1 MDSSLIF
8 VLSGACF
15 LLYFL
20 VLIVLYRLKRQ
31 ARPLVSMGLGLII
44 GCAVIL
50 SLPLQASAPPGAT
63 ITPGIV
69 GLLAAIVFVGIV
81 YSYFQ
86 FYGLIQY
93 SISFKVLRQ
102 AHGGACTRKALAAAP
117 ALAGL
122 LDVKL
127 GESERMGLVVVH
139 PATSQSGIQVSNT
152 PAGSRYARLFLWIK
166 RQMNWGLGG

>member
-50 SLPLQASAPPGAT
+50 TLPLPAASASDAT
-63 ITPGIV
+63 IAPGIV
-69 GLLAAIVFVGIV
+69 GLLAAIIFVGIV

-102 AHGGACTRKALAAAP
+102 VHGGAHTRQALVATP

-127 GESERMGLVVVH
+127 GESERMGLVVVQ
-139 PATSQSGIQVSNT
+139 PATPQGGIQVSNT

-166 RQMNWGLGG
+166 HQMNWGLGG